1 MNGVILTMLPTHD
14 LAYLD
19 GGTGSLLLQS
29 ALAGALTAGY
39 VVKTQWHALRARF
52 ARKKDSALP
61 PNSLPPTAK

>member
-1 MNGVILTMLPTHD
+1 MANVIPSMLHPHT

-39 VVKTQWHALRARF
+39 VLKTQWNALRARF
-52 ARKKDSALP
+52 ARKSAP
-61 PNSLPPTAK
+61 AQDPTAK